1 LNNNNNNYKGK
12 VKNKIRIIPLG
23 GLGEIGKNITAIEY
37 KDEIVV
43 IDCGISF
50 PDADMYGVDLVI
62 PDVTYLLENRDKVKG
77 IFLTHGHED
86 HIGALPYILKQIN
99 VPVYGTRLT
108 LGLVEN
114 KLQEHGIMSDCTL
127 NVVKAGD
134 IIKLE
139 KLSVEFIRVSHS
151 IADAC
156 SICIHTPI
164 GRIIHTGDFKIDYT
178 PIDGEVIDLE
188 RFAKLGGQGV
198 LLLMADSTNVERTGF
213 TISEKVIG
221 ESLNKL
227 FQKADGRIIVASF
240 ASNIHRIQQIANA
253 SILVGRKIAFSGR
266 SMERISQVAIELGYL
281 HIPPEAIIT
290 VAEIHNYPDEKV
302 TIVTTGSQGEPL
314 AALTRMASSTHRS
327 IEIQK
332 GDLIIISASP
342 IPGNEKFIYN
352 VINELFKRG
361 ANVIYNTTEEIHV
374 SGHACQEELKLIH
387 TLVRPKYFMPVHGE
401 FRHLKQHA
409 QLAEKIGMDPD
420 NIFIGETGQILE
432 VSQNECKFAG
442 RVQTGAIMVDGLGV
456 GDVGN
461 IVLRDRKH
469 LAEEGILTVVVT
481 IERETYSI
489 LAGPDIITRGFVYM
503 KESNEL
509 INEAR
514 DIVRKELEQ
523 CLDNK
528 IKEWAVIKS
537 CIRNALGQFLYIKTK
552 RRPIII
558 PIIMEI

>member
-1 LNNNNNNYKGK
+1 MNNNYKSKG
-12 VKNKIRIIPLG
+12 KNKIRIIPLG

-37 KDEIVV
+37 KEEIIV
-43 IDCGISF
+43 IDCGIAF

-114 KLQEHGIMSDCTL
+114 KLQEHGILADCTL
-127 NVVKAGD
+127 NVVKPGD

-139 KLSVEFIRVSHS
+139 KLSVEFIRVCHS
-151 IADAC
+151 IADSCA
-156 SICIHTPI
+156 IAIHTPI
-164 GRIIHTGDFKIDYT
+164 GRIVHTGDFKIDYT
-178 PIDGEVIDLE
+178 PIDGEIMDLE
-188 RFAKLGGQGV
+188 RFARLGGQGV
-198 LLLMADSTNVERTGF
+198 LLLMADSTNVERPGF

-221 ESLNKL
+221 ETLNKI
-227 FQKADGRIIVASF
+227 FYKAEGRIIVASF

-253 SILVGRKIAFSGR
+253 SVANGRKIAFSGR
-266 SMERISQVAIELGYL
+266 SMEKISQVAMELGYL
-281 HIPPEAIIT
+281 HIPKEAIIT
-290 VAEIHNYPDEKV
+290 VAEIHNYPDEKI

-314 AALTRMASSTHRS
+314 AALTRMASATHRS

-332 GDLIIISASP
+332 GDLVIISASP
-342 IPGNEKFIYN
+342 IPGNEKFIYK
-352 VINELFKRG
+352 VINELFKKG

-374 SGHACQEELKLIH
+374 SGHACQEELKLMH

-401 FRHLKQHA
+401 YRHLKQHA
-409 QLAEKIGMDPD
+409 LLAEKMGMDPA

-432 VSQNECKFAG
+432 VSPSECRIAG

-489 LAGPDIITRGFVYM
+489 VAGPDIITRGFVYM

-514 DIVRKELEQ
+514 DIVRKELEM

-528 IKEWAVIKS
+528 IKEWAVIKTN
-537 CIRNALGQFLYIKTK
+537 IRNALGQFLYVKTK

>member
-1 LNNNNNNYKGK
+1 MNNNNNNYKGK

>member
-1 LNNNNNNYKGK
+1 MNNNYKSKGR
-12 VKNKIRIIPLG
+12 NKIRVIPIG

-37 KDEIVV
+37 KEEMIV
-43 IDCGISF
+43 IDCGITF
-50 PDADMYGVDLVI
+50 PDSDMYGVDLVI
-62 PDVTYLLENRDKVKG
+62 PDITYLLQNKDSIKG

-86 HIGALPYILKQIN
+86 HIGALPYVLKQIN
-99 VPVYGTRLT
+99 VPVYGTQFT
-108 LGLVEN
+108 LGLVEK
-114 KLQEHGIMSDCTL
+114 KLQEHGILEQCTL
-127 NVVKAGD
+127 NVITPGD

-139 KLSVEFIRVSHS
+139 RLSVEFIRVNHS

-156 SICIHTPI
+156 AIAIHTPI

-178 PIDGEVIDLE
+178 PIDGKIIDLE

-198 LLLMADSTNVERTGF
+198 LLLMADSTNVERPGF
-213 TISEKVIG
+213 NISEKVVG

-227 FQKADGRIIVASF
+227 FFKVKGRIIVGSF
-240 ASNIHRIQQIANA
+240 ASNIHRIQLIANA
-253 SILVGRKIAFSGR
+253 SILNGRKIAFSGR
-266 SMERISQVAIELGYL
+266 SMERISEVALELGYL
-281 HIPPEAIIT
+281 HIQPEEIIT
-290 VAEIHNYPDEKV
+290 VAELHNYPDDKV
-302 TIVTTGSQGEPL
+302 TILTTGSQGEPL
-314 AALTRMASSTHRS
+314 AALTRMALSTHRS
-327 IEIQK
+327 IQIQK
-332 GDLIIISASP
+332 GDLIIFSASP
-342 IPGNEKFIYN
+342 IPGNEKAIYN
-352 VINELFKRG
+352 IINELFKKG
-361 ANVIYNTTEEIHV
+361 ANVIYNTTENIHV
-374 SGHACQEELKLIH
+374 SGHACQEELKLMH

-401 FRHLKQHA
+401 YRHLKEHA
-409 QLAEKIGMDPD
+409 LLAEKLGMDPER
-420 NIFIGETGQILE
+420 IFIGETGRILE
-432 VSQNECKFAG
+432 VSPRECKFAE

-481 IERETYSI
+481 IKRENYTI

-514 DIVRKELEQ
+514 EIVRKELEV
-523 CLDNK
+523 CLGNE
-528 IKEWAVIKS
+528 IREWSTIKS
-537 CIRNALGQFLYIKTK
+537 SIRNALSEFLYIKTK